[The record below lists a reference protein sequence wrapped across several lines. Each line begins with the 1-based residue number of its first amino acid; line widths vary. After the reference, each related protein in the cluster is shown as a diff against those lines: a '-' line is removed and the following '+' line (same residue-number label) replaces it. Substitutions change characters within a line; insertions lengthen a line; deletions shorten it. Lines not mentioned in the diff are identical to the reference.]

1 MPSISAANA
10 MIVEQRIEEGIKK
23 EFSPEVQPDVHKML
37 RLMSEGG
44 DRYPFILLL
53 LFGPFIVFLSF
64 SLSFALG
71 AYVSILLLVGAYLMW
86 RLRKKFQRELG
97 ELLASNPVYWRPI
110 SEKLVKIVLEAGK
123 ISDGFWPRQVTRI
136 VRS

>member
-23 EFSPEVQPDVHKML
+23 EFSPEVQPDVRKML

-44 DRYPFILLL
+44 DRYPFILLF

-71 AYVSILLLVGAYLMW
+71 AYVSILLLVGTYLMW
-86 RLRKKFQRELG
+86 RLRKKFQRELE

-123 ISDGFWPRQVTRI
+123 INDGFWPRQVTRI